1 MWSAGFKVV
10 DIKVYFLASGD
21 DPVRENKVIWGGEEN
36 CRNKVLDKVLVI
48 GGSREPRTWL
58 CFLHLT

>member
-21 DPVRENKVIWGGEEN
+21 GPVKENKVICWGE
-36 CRNKVLDKVLVI
+36 R
-48 GGSREPRTWL
+48 RTAEIKSWIKS
-58 CFLHLT
+58 